1 MYNWSV
7 DTKRLKKDKQK
18 YEIWKLIQ
26 SINYGLDNQRLSKKK
41 LIKAWPIIKNK
52 LDPYKKRALEYLIW
66 GKQYSLPNNLNFW
79 SLLN

>member
-41 LIKAWPIIKNK
+41 LIKAWPVIKNK

-79 SLLN
+79 NLLN

>member
-1 MYNWSV
+1 MYNWSI
-7 DTKRLKKDKQK
+7 DTKRLKKDKQR

-26 SINYGLDNQRLSKKK
+26 SINYGSDNQRLSKKK
-41 LIKAWPIIKNK
+41 LIKAWPVIKNK

-79 SLLN
+79 NLLN

>member
-7 DTKRLKKDKQK
+7 DIKRLKKDKQK

-26 SINYGLDNQRLSKKK
+26 SINYGLDDQRLSKKK
-41 LIKAWPIIKNK
+41 LIKAWPVIKNK

-79 SLLN
+79 NLLN